1 MFGACR
7 LRLSPVK
14 TGGSSRVA
22 FGTFGPAKSARKQ
35 PKSGVMSS
43 SNSIAPGRSDDPI
56 RDPNHN
62 SRALA
67 VIADRNHPTA
77 KARTSNP
84 TPKKYNLHIS
94 CNVKPNSSGHR
105 EGITAVGA
113 EKIDVCVAAVPR
125 KGEANVAVARL
136 FAQILRV
143 PKSNVDVIRGLKSR
157 DKVISIADLEIDTE
171 NEENFLRNI
180 RHKLEEAVVRK
191 T

>member
-14 TGGSSRVA
+14 TGGSSQVTFA
-22 FGTFGPAKSARKQ
+22 TFGTAAKSASKQ
-35 PKSGVMSS
+35 PKSGGISS
-43 SNSIAPGRSDDPI
+43 STVPCHSDGPI
-56 RDPNHN
+56 RETIH
-62 SRALA
+62 STRALA
-67 VIADRNHPTA
+67 VIADRSHPTA
-77 KARTSNP
+77 KARNGKP
-84 TPKKYNLHIS
+84 IPKKYNLHIS

-125 KGEANVAVARL
+125 KGEANAAVSRL

-157 DKVISIADLEIDTE
+157 DKVISITDLEIDAE
-171 NEENFLRNI
+171 NEENFRRDI
-180 RHKLEEAVVRK
+180 RQKLEEAVVRK